1 MAYLLPLVAFYKT
14 CSFGY
19 FFFTFCAIS
28 DIKHDIEE
36 LEKRGATHITID
48 HGIYYESSYVTIE
61 PICRRLETDEEYA
74 KRLKNQESLNK
85 QRIERE
91 LKQLNELRLKYGV

>member
-1 MAYLLPLVAFYKT
+1 MGKEEIDVKIDYELYWDSIGEVK
-14 CSFGY
+14 
-19 FFFTFCAIS
+19 IS
-28 DIKHDIEE
+28 DLKHDIEE